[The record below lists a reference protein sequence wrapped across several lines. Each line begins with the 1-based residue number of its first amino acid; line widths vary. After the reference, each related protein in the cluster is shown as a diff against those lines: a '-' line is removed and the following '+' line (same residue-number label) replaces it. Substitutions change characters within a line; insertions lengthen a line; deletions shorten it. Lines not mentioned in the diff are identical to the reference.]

1 MTIFLNY
8 LLQVKVL
15 LVDGYSNHKK
25 SHIRILRLIAN
36 RPDFLLPFRQ
46 KAPTIEQALSTIY
59 VVRDRL
65 LRPEGL
71 WNILM
76 FRGVTY
82 GSPYAKY
89 DLQWFDTCEEW
100 TRYFTESEDSV
111 ENKSKSKDDPPDT
124 PEDKKMRYFVNIS
137 AYGFNNIHRTL
148 ENIPVYWEERD
159 RWTSF
164 MKGKPGVKETYRF
177 LTNSKGTGKKIF
189 PNIGSL
195 TALLVC
201 GDLIEMEI
209 LDMPA
214 IEDWAKLIHHVQK
227 GATMGL
233 QALTLLGEKFTEEEV
248 VDAFTQLHAFLLE
261 NLSEEDQEL
270 MGYNIVMLEHAL
282 CKFTRILTNA
292 EKAKSTHKKKPHKK
306 RSSKKLKS
314 T

>member
-1 MTIFLNY
+1 
-8 LLQVKVL
+8 
-15 LVDGYSNHKK
+15 
-25 SHIRILRLIAN
+25 
-36 RPDFLLPFRQ
+36 
-46 KAPTIEQALSTIY
+46 
-59 VVRDRL
+59 
-65 LRPEGL
+65 
-71 WNILM
+71 
-76 FRGVTY
+76 
-82 GSPYAKY
+82 
-89 DLQWFDTCEEW
+89 
-100 TRYFTESEDSV
+100 
-111 ENKSKSKDDPPDT
+111 
-124 PEDKKMRYFVNIS
+124 
-137 AYGFNNIHRTL
+137 
-148 ENIPVYWEERD
+148 
-159 RWTSF
+159 
-164 MKGKPGVKETYRF
+164 
-177 LTNSKGTGKKIF
+177 
-189 PNIGSL
+189 
-195 TALLVC
+195 
-201 GDLIEMEI
+201 MEI